1 MSKRTINIGGNKVV
15 LDMNRPKV
23 ADAVAALVEA
33 CAERHFPI
41 GLVLEHENGSNY
53 LLTRIKQTNGTLRAY
68 LIGLD
73 NGHSGIARNSD
84 KVVLVKE
91 PKGGEFG
98 RGYVTDIPARLDRFI
113 DPERNNGEFLDC

>member
-1 MSKRTINIGGNKVV
+1 MSTRTVIIGGNKVV
-15 LDMNRPKV
+15 LNMDRPGV

-41 GLVLEHENGSNY
+41 GMVLEHENNSSY
-53 LLTRIKQTNGTLRAY
+53 ILTRITGAGGHLRAY

-73 NGHSGIARNSD
+73 NGHSGIARNSRKIVMVQD
-84 KVVLVKE
+84 

-98 RGYVTDIPARLDRFI
+98 RGYVTDLPAENDRFY
-113 DPERNNGEFLDC
+113 DPEGTNGEFLDY

>member
-1 MSKRTINIGGNKVV
+1 MSSRTIKIGGKNVTIN
-15 LDMNRPKV
+15 MNRPKV
-23 ADAVAALVEA
+23 ADAVAALVQA

-41 GLVLEHENGSNY
+41 GMVLEHENGSNY
-53 LLTRIKQTNGTLRAY
+53 ILTRIKQRDGTLRAY

-84 KVVLVKE
+84 KVVKVKE

-98 RGYVTDIPARLDRFI
+98 RGYVLDIPARNDRFI
-113 DPERNNGEFLDC
+113 DPEGNGEYLDY